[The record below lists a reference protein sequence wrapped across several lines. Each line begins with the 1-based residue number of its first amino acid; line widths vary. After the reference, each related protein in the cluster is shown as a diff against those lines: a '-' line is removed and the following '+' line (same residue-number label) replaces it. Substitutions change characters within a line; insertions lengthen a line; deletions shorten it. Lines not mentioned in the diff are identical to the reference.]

1 MICFASDA
9 IRTHRKFL
17 SRKLI
22 TTIWLCVIAS
32 LALAQTKPAT
42 KADLAIGE
50 VAPPRLALK
59 WSPLHLLYF
68 YPSWQFSIE
77 HRLLKNLNIQY
88 EGGWAVHSY
97 NSAPEYQDKRG
108 YRASVELRYYLPS
121 PPMIPLYVATEFYYH
136 NVSFDRSETVGFNC
150 AWGDCEYFQSVTYPV
165 TCEELGPGLKFGL
178 LLYPAWRRNKSFYFD
193 INAGFAY
200 RNINYA
206 SPARPSGDGVQYFE
220 DDRGWT
226 LFNPDIFHPDE
237 QVTERARFVM
247 GIRFSYRFL

>member
-1 MICFASDA
+1 MT
-9 IRTHRKFL
+9 RFL
-17 SRKLI
+17 TGATRVHSQFQHSRLI
-22 TTIWLCVIAS
+22 TTIWLCVIANLS
-32 LALAQTKPAT
+32 LAQTKPST

-77 HRLLKNLNIQY
+77 HKLLKKFNLQY
-88 EGGWAVHSY
+88 EAGWVVQSQ
-97 NSAPEYQDKRG
+97 NNVPEYQDKRG
-108 YRASVELRYYLPS
+108 YRASIELRYYLPS
-121 PPMIPLYVATEFYYH
+121 PPMIPLYVSTEFYYQ

-150 AWGDCEYFQSVTYPV
+150 ALGNCDYFQSVTYPV

-193 INAGFAY
+193 FNAGFAY
-200 RNINYA
+200 RVIHYA
-206 SPARPSGDGVQYFE
+206 SPARPSGDGIEYFE
-220 DDRGWT
+220 DNQGWI
-226 LFNPDIFHPDE
+226 LFNPAMFRPDE
-237 QVTERARFVM
+237 GITERARFVM